1 MGKRVS
7 PLSQVLGDVQDIL
20 AKGRQNKVDDG
31 SQAREGGDAA
41 ANERPRGGLSGVSAL
56 MREEEVGLRGENSA
70 LRAKMEALQA
80 QLADQGVKRVETGLI
95 SASRFYNRF
104 EMDLN
109 EQADEE
115 FKELVASIRTGGGN
129 SIPALLNRIDGQE
142 EKYELVYGHRR
153 WAACRI
159 VGVPLNAYVHEG
171 LEPKVIARLQLIE
184 NSDRKDPS
192 VLDRAKQIASQM
204 ESGAWSTQ
212 GELAK
217 EVGISGGQ
225 VSKLLDIARYVPKTL
240 QMAHPNHHK
249 ITFNQARALAKLGE
263 NSMALL
269 KERIEEIRGMRA
281 SLSAE
286 EATNWLLSGK
296 KAADAGSKTKVV
308 WTASPTGM
316 TLKIR
321 GLATARSLELS
332 KRIEQL
338 LSEYG
343 LTESK

>member
-1 MGKRVS
+1 MAKRVS
-7 PLSQVLGDVQDIL
+7 ALSQVLGDVDNIL
-20 AKGRQNKVDDG
+20 ARSRNPSTHAEAAETPAPVVDEKPDPPRQ
-31 SQAREGGDAA
+31 
-41 ANERPRGGLSGVSAL
+41 RGGLSGVGAL
-56 MREEEVGLRGENSA
+56 IGQEERGLRA
-70 LRAKMEALQA
+70 QLEALQR
-80 QLADQGVKRVETGLI
+80 QLASSGVKPVETGLI

-129 SIPALLNRIDGQE
+129 SIPALLNQIEGE
-142 EKYELVYGHRR
+142 EGKYEVVYGHRR

-184 NSDRKDPS
+184 NSERKDPS

-204 ESGAWSTQ
+204 ESGAWATQ
-212 GELAK
+212 QELAK
-217 EVGISGGQ
+217 EVGISGAQ
-225 VSKLLDIARYVPKTL
+225 VSRLLDIARYVPKTL

-263 NSMALL
+263 NNMATL
-269 KERIEEIRGMRA
+269 KARIEEIRAMRA

-296 KAADAGSKTKVV
+296 KAADAGNKTKVV

-332 KRIEQL
+332 KKIELL

-343 LTESK
+343 LTEAK